1 MIWFPLP
8 RQKVLGTLVS
18 HYRVLHP
25 LGEGGMGEVYAGF
38 DETLKRRV
46 ALKAIR
52 PEYRL
57 NPESRARFL
66 REAQILSA
74 LDHPNICR
82 VYDYTEGV
90 DRDWLVLELIE
101 GKNLVRAREA
111 GFDRATT
118 MRIAEQIASV
128 LVATHE
134 AGIIHRDLKPA
145 NVMLTGDN
153 QVKVLDFGLAASRGA
168 APLVAAAAT
177 ERPRDAPSSTA
188 LVADDHATQTGAPL
202 LAGTMASGSEAHFQ
216 TTAGIVM
223 GTVAYMSPEQARA
236 EPATAASDIYA
247 FGVMLQ
253 ELFTGRH
260 PHPAGIHGHALLER
274 VQRGETDRPSGV
286 SRDLAA
292 LLERMTALAPAN
304 RPTAVDAADRLRWI
318 REKPKRRW
326 RALAIAAAV
335 VFAAGAGVK
344 YTLDLARERTLA
356 IEARDEAD
364 KRREQAESLI
374 AFMIGDLRR
383 KLEPVGRIDVL
394 EDVGA
399 KAMEY
404 FGAVPEHQLSD
415 KELLRRSTALYQIG
429 DVRITQG
436 RLEEATA
443 PLQQSLALAAALSA
457 RAPQDTERLF
467 ELGQSRFWVG
477 FVHWRRRNLEEAL
490 THFNEYLRIS
500 EKLVSLAPANTDW
513 QLELSYANSNIG
525 SVLQERGDLEGALA
539 KFRECIRIDGALLQA
554 RPEDNAVRG
563 SLALSHNTA
572 GVVLTSLG
580 RLEDALTQHRAELA
594 LKHELVARDPQNARW
609 QMFLGVAHNFVGI
622 LMNALGNHTEAMKFF
637 RSALATFEQLAARDK
652 ANLTWQREVG
662 RAYFWLGY
670 SRFIAG
676 TADVLGDLNRAVDVL
691 ESIAKAD
698 PTNVGWQRDV
708 SQARQVRG
716 EAFRAAG
723 RLWEASVDAQAA
735 LDRADGLLAKRRD
748 DREAARLRSVAL
760 ILRGEIQAQRAD
772 MGGAARDWQDA
783 LETIEPLARGSM
795 DYRYLQPWARVLAD
809 SGRSQDAATVL
820 DRLNKIGYRNREPPV
835 IGNVTRTGT
844 TSTSK

>member
-1 MIWFPLP
+1 
-8 RQKVLGTLVS
+8 
-18 HYRVLHP
+18 
-25 LGEGGMGEVYAGF
+25 MGEVYAGF

-52 PEYRL
+52 HEYRL

-111 GFDRATT
+111 GIDRSTA
-118 MRIAEQIASV
+118 MRIAEQVASV

-145 NVMLTGDN
+145 NVMLTGEK

-168 APLVAAAAT
+168 AGLLAT
-177 ERPRDAPSSTA
+177 ASPDRPRDSASASPP
-188 LVADDHATQTGAPL
+188 VADDHATQTGAPL
-202 LAGTMASGSEAHFQ
+202 HAGTMVSGSDAHFQ

-223 GTVAYMSPEQARA
+223 GTLAYMSPEQARA
-236 EPATAASDIYA
+236 EPATAASDMYA

-253 ELFTGRH
+253 ELFSGRH
-260 PHPAGIHGHALLER
+260 PHPADIHGQALLER
-274 VQRGETDRPSGV
+274 VQRGETERPSGV
-286 SRDLAA
+286 SRDLAS
-292 LLERMTALAPAN
+292 LLERLTAPAPAN
-304 RPTAVDAADRLRWI
+304 RPTAVDAAERLRWI
-318 REKPKRRW
+318 REKPKRRL
-326 RALAIAAAV
+326 RALAIAAALV
-335 VFAAGAGVK
+335 IAVGAGVK
-344 YTLDLARERTLA
+344 YTFDLARERSLA
-356 IEARDEAD
+356 VEARDEAD

-394 EDVGA
+394 DEVGA

-467 ELGQSRFWVG
+467 ELGQSRYWVG

-554 RPEDNAVRG
+554 RPEDNAVRW

-572 GVVLTSLG
+572 GAVLTALG

-594 LKHELVARDPQNARW
+594 LKHELVARDPQNTRW
-609 QMFLGVAHNFVGI
+609 QMSLGVAHNFIGI

-637 RSALATFEQLAARDK
+637 RSALAAFEQLAARDK
-652 ANLTWQREVG
+652 ANMIWQREVG

-670 SRFIAG
+670 SRFAAG

-708 SQARQVRG
+708 SQARQLRG
-716 EAFRAAG
+716 EVFRAGG
-723 RLWEASVDAQAA
+723 RLPEASADAEAA
-735 LDRADGLLAKRRD
+735 LERADSLLAKSRD
-748 DREAARLRSVAL
+748 DREAARLRSLAL

-772 MGGAARDWQDA
+772 MAAAARDWQDA
-783 LETIEPLARGSM
+783 LDTIEPLARASM
-795 DYRYLQPWARVLAD
+795 DYRYLQPWARVLTD
-809 SGRSQDAATVL
+809 TGRSQDAATVL
-820 DRLNKIGYRNREPPV
+820 ARLNKIGYRNREPP
-835 IGNVTRTGT
+835 GSRHATRTAA